1 LTTND
6 TIPNIDNIPSK
17 TAIQIFS
24 LIRVNGKTIER
35 TEATSRKLLMSATTL
50 KAGFNELELHQAIM
64 PVNSA
69 TTFQRNPNGSGKYW
83 DNLMAAMP
91 KVADDFYDVT
101 GEKKYLSIA
110 AVLAKKRNYL
120 CITIPGSDKPGD
132 LRYYSGGIY
141 VQGGKDVLLDD
152 FKQYFSDDLNTY
164 SWQQVLLHVR
174 ASRRIDIDEVDPP
187 EFIACKNKNLLI
199 DKNTGKYIP
208 LDQSPESPY
217 FTHQLPVEFNKR
229 AKCPLTLKFMFDIM
243 DVDHV
248 PEGYPDP
255 KRTAAEGV
263 DLLTEIGGVCL
274 WRYQIDNFFALISPT
289 KFGKSRFEKILSL
302 VIGDE
307 NISHV
312 DPHDFNDDKFATSEL
327 YGKMANIKDD
337 MGSLPI
343 IDTGPL
349 KELTGGVPTRLRP
362 MYSVGFNAMLYT
374 KLIMSMNGTPK
385 LPPVD
390 NLDAFFG
397 RVIVLKFLHD
407 FSLDPL
413 GEFSSE
419 PGIFVRD
426 PDLIDKICTPE
437 ELSGV
442 LNLFLQGLERYRTN
456 RRFST
461 SMTMA
466 DVKAEWEMNQDSAK
480 LFLEASV
487 ESDLDGTYFSE
498 DLFNDY
504 TAFCHAKNV
513 YPLATN
519 QLADRAKKMFP
530 RAVKRDLVNPKTG
543 KQATCWCGFSRIGLS
558 RSPGDK
564 VDPLGRPKKI

>member
-1 LTTND
+1 MK
-6 TIPNIDNIPSK
+6 S
-17 TAIQIFS
+17 
-24 LIRVNGKTIER
+24 
-35 TEATSRKLLMSATTL
+35 
-50 KAGFNELELHQAIM
+50 GFTELEEHQAII
-64 PVNSA
+64 PVNTA
-69 TTFQRNPNGSGKYW
+69 NTFQRNPNGSGKYF
-83 DNLMAAMP
+83 DNLIGAMP
-91 KVADDFYDVT
+91 KTSDDFFDVSE
-101 GEKKYLSIA
+101 EKKYLYIA
-110 AVLAKKRNYL
+110 AELAKKRNYL
-120 CITIPGSDKPGD
+120 NITIPGNDKPGD
-132 LRYYSGGIY
+132 LRYYRDGIY
-141 VQGGKDVLLDD
+141 VPGGNKVLLDD
-152 FKQYFSDDLNTY
+152 FKDYFETDLNTY
-164 SWQQVLLHVR
+164 NWQQVLLHVR
-174 ASRRIDIDEVDPP
+174 ASRQVEIGEVDPP
-187 EFIACKNKNLLI
+187 EYIACKNMNLFI

-208 LDQSPESPY
+208 LNQSPESPY
-217 FTHQLPVEFNKR
+217 FTRQLPVDFSKD
-229 AKCPLTLKFMFDIM
+229 ATCPLILKFLFDIM
-243 DVDHV
+243 DVDHM
-248 PEGYPDP
+248 PEGSPDP

-274 WRYQIDNFFALISPT
+274 WRYQIDNFFALISGT
-289 KFGKSRFEKILSL
+289 KFGKSRYERILSM
-302 VIGDE
+302 VIGEE

-327 YGKMANIKDD
+327 YGKMVNIKDD

-343 IDTGPL
+343 LDTGPL

-362 MYSVGFNAMLYT
+362 MYGVGFSAMLYT

-385 LPPVD
+385 LPPAD
-390 NLDAFFG
+390 NLEAFFG

-413 GEFSSE
+413 GEFSPE

-456 RRFST
+456 HRFST

-466 DVKAEWEMNQDSAK
+466 DVKAEWEVNQDSAR
-480 LFLEASV
+480 LFLESCV
-487 ESDLDGTYFSE
+487 EPDPDGTYFSE

-504 TAFCHAKNV
+504 TAFCHTKNV

-530 RAVKRDLVNPKTG
+530 KAVKRDLVNPKIG
-543 KQATCWCGFSRIGLS
+543 KQATCWCGFRKIALS
-558 RSPGDK
+558 YNPGDK
-564 VDPLGRPKKI
+564 VDSFVGPKKV